1 MGQEDN
7 GDHGEGLVCEGSA
20 CSAGGGAM
28 IGDLILRMCHL
39 IFTKL
44 TVKLAA
50 HPHIFV
56 C

>member
-1 MGQEDN
+1 
-7 GDHGEGLVCEGSA
+7 
-20 CSAGGGAM
+20 M

-56 C
+56 CLLTYFECTEGAHSLHFTF